1 MIDSYKD
8 PDEEALERSLEGY
21 TLRSIE
27 WAYEEAKRI
36 LDKQFEQVESLNTKA
51 SILLGFIG
59 IILAT
64 LFGLWRDWL
73 LVVEQSTVIYWGV
86 IVSVILLFSAAICG
100 FLAYRV
106 QTYETAP
113 SPQRLM
119 DKYLTWAPDHVR
131 YVTLYRIVR
140 IYEHNDRL
148 IKRKLFWLKITF
160 YLLVIGLFGLTSIFL
175 YNMLR

>member
-1 MIDSYKD
+1 MNPYKD

-21 TLRSIE
+21 TLRAIG

-59 IILAT
+59 VILAT

-73 LVVEQSTVIYWGV
+73 VVVEQSAVIYGGV
-86 IVSVILLFSAAICG
+86 IATAVILFAAAVCG

-119 DKYLTWAPDHVR
+119 EKYLTWEPDHVR
-131 YVTLYRIVR
+131 YVTLHRIVR

-148 IKRKLFWLKITF
+148 IKRKLFWLKATF
-160 YLLVIGLFGLTSIFL
+160 YLLVVGLFVLTGIFL